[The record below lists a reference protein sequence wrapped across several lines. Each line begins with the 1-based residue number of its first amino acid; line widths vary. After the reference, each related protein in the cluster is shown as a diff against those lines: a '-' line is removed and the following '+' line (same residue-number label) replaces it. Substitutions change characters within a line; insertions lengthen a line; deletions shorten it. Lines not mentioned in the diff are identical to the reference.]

1 MRPRPDTSVAAA
13 QGRENPYLRTAFS
26 QAWPQL
32 PLLLLGSASVSV
44 AVVVSLLASSV
55 APPVGWAASVVTVAP
70 CLMALVWCGCVI
82 VTGGE
87 VSMRHYVGAL
97 RRLYWRA
104 VRVAAVPLVLAV
116 LTMIAVFGHQRDG
129 GVWLLLPAAVGG
141 TSTVLASVAA
151 VVMLALRA
159 CHAEPEGPQAWLLA
173 LHLFARKPVPFL
185 GASALGLLGVWAS
198 LNYSNGLFLLVPA
211 PFALVLAAA
220 FYTAPIDEV
229 LPEKWTPRLP

>member
-104 VRVAAVPLVLAV
+104 VRVAAVPLVLAG
-116 LTMIAVFGHQRDG
+116 LTMIAVLGHQRGG
-129 GVWLLLPAAVGG
+129 GVWLLVPVAVGG

-151 VVMLALRA
+151 VVMLAFRA

-173 LHLFARKPVPFL
+173 LHLFAR
-185 GASALGLLGVWAS
+185 
-198 LNYSNGLFLLVPA
+198 
-211 PFALVLAAA
+211 
-220 FYTAPIDEV
+220 
-229 LPEKWTPRLP
+229 